1 MLVAFLVGMAMTM
14 GPAQATSAPG
24 QRQAATE
31 VLTQAEQAVRE
42 AQEKHALWTTAAEA
56 LQLARAAHAKEDFGE
71 AQRLARIAIE
81 QSRLGIA
88 QLQYPPLRF

>member
-1 MLVAFLVGMAMTM
+1 M
-14 GPAQATSAPG
+14 GPASATSAPD

-31 VLTQAEQAVRE
+31 VLTQAEEAVRE
-42 AQEKHALWTTAAEA
+42 AKEKHALWTTAAEA
-56 LQLARAAHAKEDFGE
+56 LASARAAHAREDFAE

-88 QLQYPPLRF
+88 QLLYPPLRF